1 MKYAVKSVT
10 LYDFIDKNKN
20 TILFLLYNILL
31 LSYNYWAINEIV
43 SYFITTSDDYTKNNN
58 NELTYNE
65 SIAIQDELY
74 KNYNQML
81 NSYSPDYSYNKK
93 KFMEIESYLYFC
105 QTINLFTLI
114 VGYLL
119 RKKVSYFLSIII
131 AIFVKL
137 LSVYWLFYSYYKLF
151 SEIKGNI
158 KVLPNSLIYI
168 HSFCKLSIMGIIT
181 IIVYICLMVFIYLL
195 GLSCI
200 YIFNKTVNWAK
211 TYKIQY
217 IEVTQN
223 DGINDV

>member
-43 SYFITTSDDYTKNNN
+43 SYFITPSDDCTKNNN

-65 SIAIQDELY
+65 SIDIQDELY
-74 KNYNQML
+74 KKYNQML
-81 NSYSPDYSYNKK
+81 NSYSPDYSYNKQ
-93 KFMEIESYLYFC
+93 KFMEIESYLYCC
-105 QTINLFTLI
+105 QMINLFTLI

-119 RKKVSYFLSIII
+119 RKKVSYFLSIIL

-137 LSVYWLFYSYYKLF
+137 ISIYWVFYSYHKLF
-151 SEIKGNI
+151 SQIKGNI
-158 KVLPNSLIYI
+158 KVLPNNLIYI
-168 HSFCKLSIMGIIT
+168 HSFCKLSILGIIT
-181 IIVYICLMVFIYLL
+181 IIAYIFVMVFIYLFA
-195 GLSCI
+195 LSCI
-200 YIFNKTVNWAK
+200 HIFNKTVNWAK

-223 DGINDV
+223 DRINDV